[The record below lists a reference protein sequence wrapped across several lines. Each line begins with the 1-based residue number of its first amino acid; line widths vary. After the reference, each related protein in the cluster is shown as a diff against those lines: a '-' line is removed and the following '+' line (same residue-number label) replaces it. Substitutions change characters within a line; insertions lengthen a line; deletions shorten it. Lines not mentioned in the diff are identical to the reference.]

1 VKLIVLG
8 NEAAGDDGAAF
19 VAVNRVIKKVA
30 ASETNKSADTIP
42 SIVFAGRPDT
52 ELLDLLDSPEPVILV
67 DVVLESGQPGH
78 VITLSFDE
86 LITGVIPV
94 TSVSSHGFGP
104 AEILK
109 LGQALGRPLPNGC
122 FVGIEGIDFDAGHP
136 LSEPVARA
144 MDEFVDCIQA
154 AIADFTDS

>member
-1 VKLIVLG
+1 MKLIVLG

-19 VAVNRVIKKVA
+19 VAVNKIVKKATVFEA
-30 ASETNKSADTIP
+30 TENTDAIP

-52 ELLDLLDSPEPVILV
+52 ELLDLLDSPESVVLV

-78 VITLSFDE
+78 VIRLSFDE
-86 LITGVIPV
+86 LITGIIPV

-104 AEILK
+104 AEVLK
-109 LGQALGRPLPNGC
+109 LGQVLGRPLPNGC
-122 FVGIEGIDFDAGHP
+122 FVGIEGMSFDVGQP
-136 LSEPVARA
+136 LSEPVALA

-154 AIADFTDS
+154 AIADFTDG